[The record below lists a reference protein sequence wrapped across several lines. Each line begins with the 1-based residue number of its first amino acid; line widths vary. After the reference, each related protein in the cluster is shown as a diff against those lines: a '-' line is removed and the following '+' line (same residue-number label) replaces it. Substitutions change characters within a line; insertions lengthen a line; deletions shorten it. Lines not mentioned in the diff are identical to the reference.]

1 MSAII
6 TDQLRI
12 LNAKN
17 FVSSIGSTTNP
28 YYVFVGLPNAT
39 EYDSDWD
46 STPPAPKDNFDNED
60 QYWETMVALKK
71 VVSGDVKRVIRKI
84 QWESGFTY
92 DMYRHDINRD
102 NVSVPSE
109 STSLY
114 YSNYYVVNKDYKVY
128 ICINNGVDDDNVNGR
143 PSFDEPTFVDLEPR
157 AAGESGDGYLWKYLY
172 TISPSDI
179 VKFDT
184 VEYIPVPDDWGNDTD
199 SQLIKNN
206 ASVSGQIKTTVINTR
221 GIAVGP
227 ANEIYENVPIK
238 GDGSGALA
246 TIVLNADSEVESVT
260 VTNGGSGYSYASIDY
275 KSVGIGDNLSYT
287 SPNIDVIIPP
297 RGGHGYDIYRELG
310 AFNVLVY
317 SRIENDS
324 ENPDFIVGNQIA
336 RFGIVQSPQKYG
348 STDVL
353 DDDKVSALYALK
365 LKGSVSDGDYLP
377 DSVITQTVSTGST
390 AVGRV
395 ISYDTTTGVLKYWR
409 DRTNVGFNSDG
420 TKNYSPTYG
429 FEYVDFTASPGTG
442 GDLVINSSNGI
453 SLELDETF
461 GSAGTPASSV
471 VINNRTYNLGQEFQ
485 EGLSNPEV
493 EGNTG
498 NVIYVDN
505 RPSITRSKSQRE
517 DIKVILRF

>member
-17 FVSSIGSTTNP
+17 FVSSLKDTSNSF
-28 YYVFVGLPNAT
+28 YVFVGLPNPT
-39 EYDSDWD
+39 DYDSDWD
-46 STPPAPKDNFDNED
+46 NVPPAPKDNFDNED
-60 QYWETMVALKK
+60 QYWETMIALKK
-71 VVSGDVKRVIRKI
+71 VSSGDVKRVVRKVE
-84 QWESGFTY
+84 WESGFTY
-92 DMYRHDINRD
+92 DMYRHDISRD
-102 NVSVPSE
+102 NLSIPSN

-114 YSNYYVVNKDYKVY
+114 YSNYYVVNKDYRVY
-128 ICINNGVDDDNVNGR
+128 LCINNGVDDRNVNGR

-179 VKFDT
+179 IKFDT
-184 VEYIPVPDDWGNDTD
+184 IEYIPVPDDWGSDTD
-199 SQLIKNN
+199 SALIKNN
-206 ASVSGQIKTTVINTR
+206 ASLSGQLKTVVINGR
-221 GIAVGP
+221 GSAVGP

-260 VTNGGSGYSYASIDY
+260 ITNGGSGYSYASIDY
-275 KSVGIGDNLSYT
+275 GAVNIGGNSNYT

-297 RGGHGYDIYRELG
+297 RGGHGFDIYRELG
-310 AFNVLVY
+310 AFNVLIY

-324 ENPDFIVGNQIA
+324 ENPDFITGNQIS
-336 RFGIVQSPQKYG
+336 RFGIVENPLKYN
-348 STDVL
+348 SAEIL
-353 DDDKVSALYALK
+353 SEDKASAVYALK
-365 LKGSVSDGDYLP
+365 LKGNIEDGDYNP
-377 DSVITQTVSTGST
+377 DTIITQTVSTGST

-395 ISYDTTTGVLKYWR
+395 VSYDNTTGVLKYWR

-429 FEYVDFTASPGTG
+429 FEYVNFTGAPGSG
-442 GDLVINSSNGI
+442 GDLIINSSSGI
-453 SLELDETF
+453 SLEIDETF
-461 GSAGTPASSV
+461 GSVGSPSSSII
-471 VINNRTYNLGQEFQ
+471 INNKTYKLGQEF
-485 EGLSNPEV
+485 ELGISNPEV
-493 EGNTG
+493 EKNTG

-505 RPSITRSKSQRE
+505 RPSVTRSKSQRE